1 MLHDLQEVL
10 HAYWQQ
16 FVLVLPRL
24 VLALVLFSII
34 WVAAAR
40 LRKYLN
46 RKLSARSHD
55 PLLTSFLTQMGR
67 WLVVLVGLLL
77 AMQIIGLSELVGGL
91 MAGAGVSAFIVGFA
105 FKDIA
110 ENFLAGVILAFNR
123 PFNLADTISVQ
134 DVMGRVQELNIR
146 STRLKTFDG
155 KDVYIPN
162 ATMLKEKVTNY
173 TRDGFIRQDFVV
185 GIDFDD
191 SVAGATQL
199 ILEQLRQLPDVLQT
213 APHEPLVIVN
223 ELATSTVNLK
233 VMFWTES
240 DDYRRGVLELRSQV
254 MDRTKIVLVENGYSL
269 PPDII
274 EIRLPGFQKALPIEL
289 IRNDQTPPESP
300 SKPMP
305 EPPLAKQ

>member
-16 FVLVLPRL
+16 FVVLLPRL
-24 VLALVLFSII
+24 VLALVLFLVVWI
-34 WVAAAR
+34 AAAR
-40 LRKYLN
+40 LRPYLN
-46 RKLSARSHD
+46 RKLSARSDD

-67 WLVVLVGLLL
+67 WLVVLVGLLV
-77 AMQIIGLSELVGGL
+77 AMRIVGLSELVGGL

-123 PFNLADTISVQ
+123 PFNLMDTISIQ
-134 DVMGRVQELNIR
+134 DVMGRVHELNIR
-146 STRLKTFDG
+146 STRVKTFDG

-162 ATMLKEKVTNY
+162 ATVLKEKVTNF

-199 ILEQLRQLPDVLQT
+199 ILEQLRQLPEVLQNP
-213 APHEPLVIVN
+213 PHEPLVIVN

-240 DDYRRGVLELRSQV
+240 DDYRRGVLELLSQV
-254 MDRTKIVLVENGYSL
+254 MDRTKIVLAENGYSL

-289 IRNDQTPPESP
+289 IRSG
-300 SKPMP
+300 KPLP
-305 EPPLAKQ
+305 EPPPAKQ